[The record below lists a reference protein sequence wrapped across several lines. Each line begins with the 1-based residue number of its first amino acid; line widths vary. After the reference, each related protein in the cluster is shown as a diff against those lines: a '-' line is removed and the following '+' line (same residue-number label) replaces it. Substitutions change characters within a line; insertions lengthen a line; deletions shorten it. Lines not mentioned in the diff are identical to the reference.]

1 MANRPAQTPKG
12 GGPKKPPNA
21 QGPETP
27 KFRFGSPLG
36 IILLLIAGFFLFR
49 GFFENIGVT
58 RVPYS
63 EFVNAVEARRFHR
76 VVIGEDWV
84 KGYLTAEAMGQ
95 PAPRGADQPI
105 VGADAGSLPW
115 MANIVP
121 GTEEQLV
128 QKLQEQNVE
137 YEAVRSSNF
146 GELMLIWLV
155 PILLALLFWSWMMRR
170 VGTQMGQGPP
180 GVMTFGKTRAK
191 LHMEND
197 TGVGFKDVAGIDEA
211 VDELKEIVDFLK
223 SPEKFRRLGGKI
235 PKGVMLVGPPGTGK
249 TLLARAVAGEAGV
262 PFFSLS
268 GSEFVE
274 MFVGVG
280 AARVRD
286 LFQQAQGK
294 APCIIFIDEL
304 DAIGKSRNSGIMG
317 HDEREQTLNQLLAEM
332 DGFDSRVGL
341 IILAATNRPEIL
353 DPALMRP
360 GRFDRQV
367 LVDRPDKKGREK
379 ILEIHARE
387 VKLAK
392 DVDLKT
398 IAARTP
404 GFVGA
409 DLANIINEGALL
421 AARRGKDEVTRAELE
436 EAIERVV
443 AGLEKKSRRINER
456 EKEIVAYHESGHTV
470 VGWMLPRSERVQK
483 VSIIPRGVAAL
494 GYTMQMP
501 LEDRYLMT
509 VPELKDKIAALLGG
523 RAAEELIV
531 GEISTG
537 AANDLQQATDIA
549 AAMVREYG
557 MSEEVGPISLGDRQR
572 AIFLQ
577 QRGQGAGELRG
588 HSEHL
593 HRVVDAEIQRI
604 VQEGLETAR
613 RVVRTH
619 RDKLEQLAARLLQQ
633 EVVEEEEL
641 ERILGPKV
649 GLHPRDEPAEV
660 VSPPPPTAMMSAD
673 ASAAVQDD

>member
-1 MANRPAQTPKG
+1 MATKPAQNQRG
-12 GGPKKPPNA
+12 NKKPQGPA
-21 QGPETP
+21 PGPETP

-63 EFVNAVEARRFHR
+63 EFVGAVENGRFHR
-76 VVIGEDWV
+76 VVIGEGWV
-84 KGYLTAEAMGQ
+84 KGYLTADAMGQ
-95 PAPRGADQPI
+95 PPPRAAEEPI
-105 VGADAGSLPW
+105 VGGDAGSLPW
-115 MANIVP
+115 MANVVP

-128 QKLQEQNVE
+128 TLLQDEAVE

-146 GELMLIWLV
+146 GELMLIWMV

-211 VDELKEIVDFLK
+211 VEELKEIVEFLK

-341 IILAATNRPEIL
+341 IIIAATNRPEIL

-387 VKLAK
+387 VKLSR
-392 DVDLKT
+392 DVDLKN

-404 GFVGA
+404 GFAGA

-421 AARRGKDEVTRAELE
+421 AARRGKDEVTRFELE

-456 EKEIVAYHESGHTV
+456 EKEIVAYHESGHTI
-470 VGWMLPRSERVQK
+470 VGWMLPRTERVQK

-509 VPELKDKIAALLGG
+509 FPELKDKIAALLGG
-523 RAAEELIV
+523 RVAEELIV
-531 GEISTG
+531 GEVSTG

-549 AAMVREYG
+549 SAMVREYG
-557 MSEEVGPISLGDRQR
+557 MSEAIGPVALGDRR
-572 AIFLQ
+572 RSAFLNQ
-577 QRGQGAGELRG
+577 PGQGGGEMQG

-593 HRVVDAEIQRI
+593 HRIVDAEIQRI
-604 VQEGLETAR
+604 VLEGLETAR
-613 RVVRTH
+613 HVIRTH
-619 RDKLEQLAARLLQQ
+619 RELLEQLAARLLQQ

-641 ERILGPKV
+641 ERMLGPKA
-649 GLHPRDEPAEV
+649 GHHPRDEPREV
-660 VSPPPPTAMMSAD
+660 VSPPPTTAMMTAE
-673 ASAAVQDD
+673 AAAVEEKS